1 MFMKAAGFVLL
12 VVVAFVG
19 GFFTGDRLV
28 TQKMQ
33 AQVTKVKGDAEIYRA
48 ESEKLS
54 AILREI
60 RQTAS
65 QATVVEKA
73 L

>member
-1 MFMKAAGFVLL
+1 MKAVGLILL
-12 VVVAFVG
+12 VGIAFLG
-19 GFFTGDRLV
+19 GFWAGDRQG
-28 TQKMQ
+28 TQKMKI
-33 AQVTKVKGDAEIYRA
+33 QVSKAKGDAEIYRA

-54 AILREI
+54 AILRDI